1 MLEAVGRAVRTLLAI
16 ALGAEALLTLRPLR
30 ARLNTRTLAWRVVA
44 PILAV
49 LVLAQVIPAMRLAHR
64 AGDAAV
70 AAVASADPLAVGQI
84 TLLRLTLDS
93 RKLTRTLRTFGSELH
108 PWAVARQSPKAAL
121 YGELRSRTRSVVDGS
136 SFSCCSCG
144 GGGGAG
150 ACMPKSPR
158 LLRNGRPMRTLT
170 GAGTGARDLVLRLL
184 ADILSSPVVVV
195 NAAVIAPSIILH
207 LRVATGSQ
215 QMTA

>member
-30 ARLNTRTLAWRVVA
+30 ARLNTRTLAWRFVA

-108 PWAVARQSPKAAL
+108 GQWRAEEGIAPTPSLPSP
-121 YGELRSRTRSVVDGS
+121 
-136 SFSCCSCG
+136 
-144 GGGGAG
+144 
-150 ACMPKSPR
+150 SP
-158 LLRNGRPMRTLT
+158 
-170 GAGTGARDLVLRLL
+170 A
-184 ADILSSPVVVV
+184 LSSSGGLALGRNSP
-195 NAAVIAPSIILH
+195 AATFLAHS
-207 LRVATGSQ
+207 A
-215 QMTA
+215 